1 MGSSICKIKVLSI
14 HNFIHS
20 SPFIS
25 WSSYNAQVVAPSM
38 LQRVVDRAVQVKI
51 PWIVKTFH
59 DVTSSKY
66 ISMKSVK
73 WNVRHMGVQGCTA
86 TFHWQASLLML
97 GLSHHCCHHSWV
109 FLVTNIITDP
119 FTNITIGVNKSNT
132 KVIIIAKKL
141 ISIGLVDSL
150 TRDGC
155 FPVKGGMPFPST
167 TISSSVVG
175 IFRGGCVFAFWRLS
189 KRFLLWRWR
198 LRLWRWDINFIK
210 DLL

>member
-1 MGSSICKIKVLSI
+1 MDTVGNKVAAPEIAMIKVFFYSDNLPLATVFFKKWYYSPLVAIGWKGSI
-14 HNFIHS
+14 ESDLPIF
-20 SPFIS
+20 

-119 FTNITIGVNKSNT
+119 FTNITTGVNKSNT

-150 TRDGC
+150 TV
-155 FPVKGGMPFPST
+155 PMKST
-167 TISSSVVG
+167 WELSSDQSQPGAPHSTVLTSSS
-175 IFRGGCVFAFWRLS
+175 
-189 KRFLLWRWR
+189 
-198 LRLWRWDINFIK
+198 
-210 DLL
+210 